1 MTEIITPWLIIRGFM
16 KKDAEA
22 LYEYLKSPVT
32 PCFYNERLNSLSE
45 AEHEVLRRSRDQS
58 QFAVC
63 MRDNDVLIGHLF
75 ADNSNEPDNDTWAVG
90 GHFNQRYEK
99 KGYATE
105 SVTAL
110 FDYLFNKKRARRLYA
125 WVEDYNISS
134 RKLCQR
140 LNMRYEGCL
149 KEFVSFVSEDGYKK
163 YDDTCIYAI
172 LKKEWGSLT
181 TTTGFS

>member
-1 MTEIITPWLIIRGFM
+1 MTSTPI
-16 KKDAEA
+16 
-22 LYEYLKSPVT
+22 
-32 PCFYNERLNSLSE
+32 CFFKWCQQWPEGKFPLPSAGMRVAHKGGRLENGKYPT
-45 AEHEVLRRSRDQS
+45 LRLFFVRSD
-58 QFAVC
+58 
-63 MRDNDVLIGHLF
+63 IGR
-75 ADNSNEPDNDTWAVG
+75 
-90 GHFNQRYEK
+90 HFNQRYEK

-110 FDYLFNKKRARRLYA
+110 FDYLFNKKGARRLCA

-149 KEFVSFVSEDGYKK
+149 KEFVSFVSEDGYRK
-163 YDDTCIYAI
+163 YDDTCICAI

-181 TTTGFS
+181 TTIGFS